1 MDILEISD
9 MNKILYNMRFNTVE
23 KIILMKKIKQR
34 LEKKLEIIA
43 KREKII
49 EFKISRN
56 STYMRYKRKF
66 ERYKKLVPCKKCGE
80 TSIPVKSKFILK
92 KMYE

>member
-1 MDILEISD
+1 MENLEIWN
-9 MNKILYNMRFNTVE
+9 MNKILYNSRFNTVE

-43 KREKII
+43 KREKIS
-49 EFKISRN
+49 EFKIIKN
-56 STYMRYKRKF
+56 STYKRYKRRF
-66 ERYKKLVPCKKCGE
+66 ERYNKLVECQKCKE
-80 TSIPVKSKFILK
+80 ISVPVKKKYKLK